1 MALKKQTPAAPAATH
16 KEFTDPALKM
26 AVRIPSP
33 PPLLDELNRLLDD
46 PSSNMEDIGE
56 VVQTDAGL
64 TASLYRTLAKP
75 AYGLRRPPETVA
87 QAISIVGLKTV
98 AELVKGLSLEAA
110 IYGESKFYPWFWE
123 RANDIARYARAI
135 AWKQRMVCNL
145 FPEHAQLAALFMDCG
160 VPILIQHNE
169 KYEYAFITSK
179 GYIWPDVRAED
190 TKFDTDHSVVGYLAA
205 RHWKMP
211 EYVCQA
217 VRWHHEPINV
227 EEEAATM
234 VAILQTAMHIYNV
247 RALKDDSEWARHE
260 DKALEEIGV
269 AKEGLQEFEED
280 IVDRSGGV

>member
-1 MALKKQTPAAPAATH
+1 MAVKKAAAPAAPYQ
-16 KEFTDPALKM
+16 EFRDPALKM

-46 PSSNMEDIGE
+46 PNAGMEDIAK

-75 AYGLRRPPETVA
+75 VYGLRRPPGTVA
-87 QAISIVGLKTV
+87 QAISIVGLTTV

-110 IYGESKFYPWFWE
+110 IYGDSPFYPWFWE
-123 RANDIARYARAI
+123 RANDIARYARTI
-135 AWKQRMVCNL
+135 AWKQRTVCNL

-169 KYEYAFITSK
+169 KYEYAFVTAK
-179 GYIWPDVRAED
+179 GYVWPNVVAED
-190 TKFDTDHSVVGYLAA
+190 ARFDTDHSVVGYLAA

-211 EYVCQA
+211 DYVCQA
-217 VRWHHEPINV
+217 VRWHHDPINV
-227 EEEAATM
+227 QDQAATLI
-234 VAILQTAMHIYNV
+234 AILQVAKHLYNV
-247 RALKDDSEWARHE
+247 HSLKDDSDWACHC

-269 AKEGLQEFEED
+269 AKEGLREFEED
-280 IVDRSGGV
+280 ILDRAAGE